1 MSLSFLKCL
10 AQSRVVNWFLRE
22 PAPSYSANQFI
33 LWWES
38 RRIPYNLLLFI
49 YLWPC
54 ALLFELALER
64 YPIYIEAGREGEVAI
79 GFVVGFII
87 LVNILYTITWI
98 ISVGLRQALRPARR
112 WHFSKSL
119 IGFIFCS
126 FLVVPLL
133 AYYYARWVNYVAHCN
148 SP

>member
-1 MSLSFLKCL
+1 MNLTFFKCL
-10 AQSRVVNWFLRE
+10 VQNRAVNWFLCE
-22 PAPSYSANQFI
+22 PAPSYSVSQFI

-38 RRIPYNLLLFI
+38 RRIPYNLLLCI

-79 GFVVGFII
+79 GFVVGFVI
-87 LVNILYTITWI
+87 LANILYAVTWI
-98 ISVGLRQALRPARR
+98 ISVCLRQTLGPARCR
-112 WHFSKSL
+112 YFSKSL
-119 IGFIFCS
+119 IGFIFCT
-126 FLVVPLL
+126 FFVVPFL